1 MDRLRHHRDDLDRIL
16 IVVGLGAGWLALPF
30 IDFGS
35 SWQALPFIGSTVS
48 VDPDAGI
55 AALAIAWATVLL
67 GALFAAILLW
77 RERIWA
83 RLPVLITGVIL
94 VSLGLG
100 SLALGVRSAGIWAVS
115 GLFVTI
121 GASRARVPAPRTPAA
136 ARPGASRTGGRSAS
150 TPSSKAWHGAPEE
163 DPVIIDFVDRASRLG
178 LEDLRA
184 LGAAARA
191 RDGDRVADARVVAS
205 AAIRA
210 SGRTR
215 EIEKLRE
222 QIAAWEGAQVG
233 PWTWAWA
240 SMTDIDRGDVRREA
254 APALMDAAVA
264 IVARGSV
271 DPDVRDA
278 LAGPWLEVVAG
289 RPVLA

>member
-1 MDRLRHHRDDLDRIL
+1 M
-16 IVVGLGAGWLALPF
+16 
-30 IDFGS
+30 
-35 SWQALPFIGSTVS
+35 ALPFIGSTVT

-55 AALAIAWATVLL
+55 AALAIAWAAVLL
-67 GALFAAILLW
+67 GALFAATLLW
-77 RERIWA
+77 RERLWA
-83 RLPVLITGVIL
+83 RWPVLITGGIL

-100 SLALGVRSAGIWAVS
+100 VLALGVRSAGIWALP
-115 GLFVTI
+115 GLLVII
-121 GASRARVPAPRTPAA
+121 GASKARVPAPRTQAA
-136 ARPGASRTGGRSAS
+136 TRPGTSRTGGRRAS
-150 TPSSKAWHGAPEE
+150 GPSSKAWHGTPED
-163 DPVIIDFVDRASRLG
+163 DPVIIDFLDQASRLG
-178 LEDLRA
+178 IEDLRA

-191 RDGDRVADARVVAS
+191 RDADRVADARAVAS

-210 SGRTR
+210 SGRAR
-215 EIEKLRE
+215 EIEELRE

-264 IVARGSV
+264 IVARGRV
-271 DPDVRDA
+271 APDVRDA
-278 LAGPWLEVVAG
+278 LAGPWLEVFAG